1 MPMPFADLKDIA
13 PILSGAIG
21 AVATLLAVVVTSFF
35 NFKVAKLNLD
45 EHRRHRSEELKLEK
59 LEELFLLF
67 DKWQLNFSNVYLCH
81 LRCFRGKLQ
90 FNQVLDTVKGF
101 NFLTPGDAQK
111 YKMIMEVHF
120 PSLKA
125 AYVPVEEARAR
136 IAPFLSDPAIT
147 KLTAKDFESAQVAFE
162 EACQEFKSC
171 ISSLAHESR
180 V

>member
-1 MPMPFADLKDIA
+1 MQLTDLKDIA

-21 AVATLLAVVVTSFF
+21 AMATLLAVVVTSFF
-35 NFKVAKLNLD
+35 NFKVAKLSLD

-81 LRCFRGKLQ
+81 LRCYRGKLQ
-90 FNQVLDTVKGF
+90 FNEVFETVKGF
-101 NFLTPGDAQK
+101 NLLTPGDAQK
-111 YKMIMEVHF
+111 YMMILEVHF
-120 PSLKA
+120 PSLKV
-125 AYVPVEEARAR
+125 AYAPVEEARSR
-136 IAPFLSDPAIT
+136 IVPFLNDPAVN
-147 KLTAKDFESAQVAFE
+147 KLSAKEFEIVQVAFE
-162 EACQEFKSC
+162 EACEKFKSC

>member
-1 MPMPFADLKDIA
+1 MLFADLKDIA

-21 AVATLLAVVVTSFF
+21 ALATLFAVVVTSFF

-45 EHRRHRSEELKLEK
+45 ENRRHRSEELKLEK

-90 FNQVLDTVKGF
+90 FNEVLETVNGF
-101 NFLTPGDAQK
+101 DFLTPGDAQK

-125 AYVPVEEARAR
+125 TYTQVETARAR
-136 IAPFLSDPAIT
+136 IVPFLSDPAIT
-147 KLTAKDFESAQVAFE
+147 KLTAKDFESAQVSFE
-162 EACQEFKSC
+162 EACEEFKSR

>member
-1 MPMPFADLKDIA
+1 MLFSDLKDIA

-67 DKWQLNFSNVYLCH
+67 DRWQLNFSSVYLCH

-90 FNQVLDTVKGF
+90 FNEVLETVKDF

-120 PSLKA
+120 PALKA
-125 AYVPVEEARAR
+125 AYAPVEEARAR
-136 IAPFLSDPAIT
+136 IAPFLSDPVVT

-162 EACQEFKSC
+162 KACEEFKSC